1 MKRLVVV
8 VSSVVALGLGF
19 GIPAQA
25 GQAAGTCPD
34 GYQLV
39 HTFKNDPV
47 DMNGNRYICEQTIP
61 SAVPNPGG
69 QGTSLVIDD
78 KLH

>member
-1 MKRLVVV
+1 MRRFLIMLAGVVV
-8 VSSVVALGLGF
+8 LGLGV

-25 GQAAGTCPD
+25 GSAGGTCPD
-34 GYQLV
+34 SYQLV

-47 DMNGNRYICEQTIP
+47 DRNGNRYICEQPVP

-69 QGTSLVIDD
+69 QGATLVIDD
-78 KLH
+78 KT